1 MTDHGPI
8 TVMKDSS
15 ALRESVAESPLLGD
29 SAAAAPTPPAGTAWR
44 GLGLALAM
52 LVAITL
58 LKLIWNAQLGGAP
71 SYLMYFTVILVGA
84 WYGGLRIGLLMVA
97 VTALVGAYLFIPPGR
112 NERFGLFADYMRL
125 ASYLVEGSVLALLT
139 SRLQAS
145 RARIGEAAQRAEL
158 SLAKLRGVL
167 AAVDDGITVQD
178 GQERLIYANGPAAQL
193 IGYPSAEALLA
204 ATPAQ
209 IVDRFELFS
218 PDGSPFP
225 VSELPGRRVLSGL
238 PASERLVRFR
248 LKKEGTERWALVRA
262 NPVQLDGTA
271 LPFAVNAFRDVT
283 ELRQQQEDLRTS
295 REWFATALQSIGDAV
310 IATDASG
317 RVTFMNPQA
326 EQLTGWTNADAMEK
340 PLQTVFRIVREET
353 RETVESPVE
362 RVIREGRVVGLA
374 NHTLLLS
381 KRGDEVAIDDTAAP
395 IRSNSGELVGTVLVF
410 RDVSRKREEER
421 ESVRLFAQIEAARK
435 DAVQANRA
443 KDEFLAMLGHELRN
457 PLAPIVTALQLMKLK
472 GGDVFEKERTIVER
486 QVRHVVTLVD
496 DLLDVSRITRGKV
509 ELNQEPV
516 ELIGIVEKA
525 LELAGP
531 LIEQRQHDVAVLV
544 GKDIR
549 VTGDAVRLSQVF
561 SNLLTNAAKYTPPR
575 GHITISAQQ
584 NGDEVSVSVKD
595 DGAGIDPE
603 LLPRIF
609 DLFVQGGQSL
619 DRSQGGL
626 GLGLA
631 IVRSV
636 VELHGGRVTVQSEG
650 RGKGSE
656 FSVVLPVMPRVAVV
670 STLQRQRQITPLSAG
685 KQVGG
690 ARVLIVDDNQ
700 DALQLLAE
708 ALQLKGYETIAAEDA
723 ASALV
728 VAQKHK
734 PAVALLDIGLPVM
747 NGYELARRLRAL
759 PGLEAIKLAALTGYG
774 QPADKVRAIEAGFDE
789 HLVKPISIEAVQSVV
804 SRLLAS

>member
-1 MTDHGPI
+1 MIDHGTSTLMEEP
-8 TVMKDSS
+8 S
-15 ALRESVAESPLLGD
+15 ASRGLVAEAPLLGD
-29 SAAAAPTPPAGTAWR
+29 SPMAPPTPNPRPPSATR
-44 GLGLALAM
+44 GLGLALAV
-52 LVAITL
+52 LGGITFV
-58 LKLIWNAQLGGAP
+58 KLIWNAQLGGAP
-71 SYLMYFTVILVGA
+71 SYLLYFTVILVGS
-84 WYGGLRIGLLMVA
+84 WYGGLRVGLF
-97 VTALVGAYLFIPPGR
+97 VTGLSALVGAYLFIPPGR
-112 NERFGLFADYMRL
+112 TERFGLFADYMRL
-125 ASYLVEGSVLALLT
+125 ASFLVEGSVLAVLA
-139 SRLQAS
+139 SRLQAG
-145 RARIGEAAQRAEL
+145 RARVAEAAKRAEL

-178 GQERLIYANGPAAQL
+178 GQGRLIYANGPAAQL
-193 IGYPSAEALLA
+193 IGYASADALLA
-204 ATPAQ
+204 ATPEEIMQ
-209 IVDRFELFS
+209 RFEVFS

-225 VSELPGRRVLSGL
+225 PSELPGRRVLLGL
-238 PASERLVRFR
+238 TATEQLVKFR
-248 LKKEGTERWALVRA
+248 SRQDGAERWALVRA
-262 NPVQLDGTA
+262 NPVHLDGA
-271 LPFAVNAFRDVT
+271 AVPFAVNAFRDVT
-283 ELRQQQEDLRTS
+283 EQRKQQEDLRLS

-310 IATDASG
+310 IATDAAG

-326 EQLTGWTNADAMEK
+326 ELLTGWTTTDADAK
-340 PLQTVFRIVREET
+340 PLQAVFRIVREET
-353 RETVESPVE
+353 REPIESPVE
-362 RVIREGRVVGLA
+362 RVIREGRVVALA

-381 KRGDEVAIDDTAAP
+381 KAGGEIAIDDTAAP
-395 IRSNSGELVGTVLVF
+395 IRSATGELVGTVLVF

-421 ESVRLFAQIEAARK
+421 ESVRLFAQIESARK

-472 GGDVFEKERTIVER
+472 GADVFEKERTIVER

-509 ELNQEPV
+509 ELSQEPV
-516 ELIGIVEKA
+516 ELGGVIDKA

-531 LIEQRQHDVAVLV
+531 LLEQRQHDVVISVAREL
-544 GKDIR
+544 R
-549 VTGDAVRLSQVF
+549 VTGDLVRLSQVF

-575 GHITISAQQ
+575 GHITISAEQK
-584 NGDEVSVSVKD
+584 GDEVTIAVRD

-636 VELHGGRVTVQSEG
+636 VELHGGRVSAYSDG
-650 RGKGSE
+650 RGKGSA
-656 FSVVLPVMPRVAVV
+656 FLVVLPVLPRLAATRR
-670 STLQRQRQITPLSAG
+670 SESLPLMAAKHG
-685 KQVGG
+685 GG
-690 ARVLIVDDNQ
+690 ARVLIVDDNL

-723 ASALV
+723 ASALA
-728 VAQKHK
+728 VAQTHM
-734 PAVALLDIGLPVM
+734 PSVALLDIGLPVM

-774 QPADKVRAIEAGFDE
+774 QPSDKVRAIEAGFDE

-804 SRLLAS
+804 SRLLAN

>member
-1 MTDHGPI
+1 MTDHG
-8 TVMKDSS
+8 TSTLMK
-15 ALRESVAESPLLGD
+15 ESGASRTLVAEAPLLGE
-29 SAAAAPTPPAGTAWR
+29 SATTIPAAHAVSAWR
-44 GLGLALAM
+44 GLGFALAT
-52 LVAITL
+52 LLAITL
-58 LKLIWNAQLGGAP
+58 IKLSWDAQLGGAP
-71 SYLMYFTVILVGA
+71 SYLLYFSVILVGA
-84 WYGGLRIGLLMVA
+84 WYGGFRVGLAMTVLS
-97 VTALVGAYLFIPPGR
+97 ALVGAYLFVPPGR
-112 NERFGLFADYMRL
+112 TERFGLFADYLRL
-125 ASYLVEGSVLALLT
+125 GSFLFEGAVLALLT
-139 SRLQAS
+139 ARLQAS
-145 RARIGEAAQRAEL
+145 RARVTEVAQRAEL

-178 GQERLIYANGPAAQL
+178 GQGRLIYANGPAAQL
-193 IGYPSAEALLA
+193 IGYASADALLA
-204 ATPAQ
+204 ATPEQ
-209 IVDRFELFS
+209 VIDRFEIFS

-225 VSELPGRRVLSGL
+225 ASELPGRRVLSGL
-238 PASERLVRFR
+238 PGPERLVRFR
-248 LKKEGTERWALVRA
+248 LKQDGVERWALVRA
-262 NPVQLDGTA
+262 NPVQLDGVPV
-271 LPFAVNAFRDVT
+271 PFAVNAFRDVT
-283 ELRQQQEDLRTS
+283 EVRRQQEELRMS
-295 REWFATALQSIGDAV
+295 REWFATALRSIGDAV
-310 IATDASG
+310 IATDAAG
-317 RVTFMNPQA
+317 RLTFMNPKA
-326 EQLTGWTNADAMEK
+326 EQLTGWTNEQGFGK
-340 PLQTVFRIVREET
+340 PLQDVFRIVSEDT
-353 RETVESPVE
+353 REAEESPLE
-362 RVIREGRVVGLA
+362 RVMREGRVVGLE
-374 NHTLLLS
+374 NRTLLIS
-381 KRGDEVAIDDTAAP
+381 RSGTEVPIDDTAAP
-395 IRSNSGELVGTVLVF
+395 IRSASGELVGTVLVF
-410 RDVSRKREEER
+410 RDISRKREEER
-421 ESVRLFAQIEAARK
+421 ESARLFAQIEAARK

-496 DLLDVSRITRGKV
+496 DLLDVSRIARGKV
-509 ELNQEPV
+509 ELSQEPV
-516 ELIGIVEKA
+516 ELASIIDKA

-531 LIEQRQHDVAVLV
+531 LIEQRQHEVVV
-544 GKDIR
+544 SISPEIR
-549 VTGDAVRLSQVF
+549 VTGDAVRLAQVF

-575 GHITISAQQ
+575 GHLTISAQQ
-584 NGDEVSVSVKD
+584 TGDEVTVSVKD

-636 VELHGGRVTVQSEG
+636 VELHGGRVTVSSDG
-650 RGKGSE
+650 RGKGSK
-656 FSVVLPVMPRVAVV
+656 FTVVLPVSPRASLIPRRPSAPRLAAVK
-670 STLQRQRQITPLSAG
+670 LGA
-685 KQVGG
+685 

-708 ALQLKGYETIAAEDA
+708 ALQLKGYDTIAAEDA
-723 ASALV
+723 ASALA

>member
-1 MTDHGPI
+1 MTNDG
-8 TVMKDSS
+8 SS
-15 ALRESVAESPLLGD
+15 TLVDGTRASRDLPERTLFADPG
-29 SAAAAPTPPAGTAWR
+29 SAVRSRPMPPMSETRGF
-44 GLGLALAM
+44 GLGLAM

-58 LKLIWNAQLGGAP
+58 LKLVWDAQLGGAP
-71 SYLMYFTVILVGA
+71 SYLMYFTVVLVGA
-84 WYGGLRIGLLMVA
+84 WYGGLRVGLVLL
-97 VTALVGAYLFIPPGR
+97 ALSALIGAYLFVPPGR
-112 NERFGLFADYMRL
+112 TARFGLFADYMRL
-125 ASYLVEGSVLALLT
+125 FGFLLEGGVLAFLA
-139 SRLQAS
+139 SRLRAG
-145 RARIGEAAQRAEL
+145 RARIAESAERAEL

-178 GQERLIYANGPAAQL
+178 AQGRLIYANEPAAKL
-193 IGYPSAEALLA
+193 CGFPSADAFLA
-204 ATPAQ
+204 ATPAE
-209 IVDRFELFS
+209 IFKNYDLFS
-218 PDGSPFP
+218 PDGTPF
-225 VSELPGRRVLSGL
+225 SLADLPGRRLLLGL
-238 PASERLVRFR
+238 PAPEKLVRFR
-248 LKKEGTERWALVRA
+248 FKSDGVDRWALVRA
-262 NPVQLDGTA
+262 NPVKLDGTA
-271 LPFAVNAFRDVT
+271 VPFAVNAFRDVT
-283 ELRQQQEDLRTS
+283 DLRRQQEDLRVS
-295 REWFATALQSIGDAV
+295 REWFATALRSIGDAV
-310 IATDASG
+310 IATDSAG

-326 EQLTGWTNADAMEK
+326 EQMTGWTTAQADGK
-340 PLQTVFRIVREET
+340 PLPTVFRIVREDS
-353 RETVESPVE
+353 REPMESPVE
-362 RVIREGRVVGLA
+362 RVIREGRVVGLG

-381 KRGDEVAIDDTAAP
+381 RSGAETSIDDTAAP
-395 IRSNSGELVGTVLVF
+395 IRADTGELVGTVLVF

-472 GGDVFEKERTIVER
+472 GADVFEKERTIVER

-509 ELNQEPV
+509 ELSREPV
-516 ELIGIVEKA
+516 ELLSIIDKA

-531 LIEQRQHDVAVLV
+531 LIEQRQHEVSVSVSREL
-544 GKDIR
+544 R
-549 VTGDAVRLSQVF
+549 VSGDLVRLSQVF

-575 GHITISAQQ
+575 GHIWISAQQ
-584 NGDEVSVSVKD
+584 SGDEVTVTVKD

-603 LLPRIF
+603 LAPRIF

-636 VELHGGRVTVQSEG
+636 VELHGGRVAVRSEG

-656 FSVVLPVMPRVAVV
+656 FSVVLSVLPPVGAVAAQSV
-670 STLQRQRQITPLSAG
+670 SSVPA
-685 KQVGG
+685 VGGTGRG

-723 ASALV
+723 ASALA
-728 VAQKHK
+728 VAQLHK

-747 NGYELARRLRAL
+747 NGYELARRLRQL

-774 QPADKVRAIEAGFDE
+774 QPSDKVRAIEAGFDE
-789 HLVKPISIEAVQSVV
+789 HMVKPISIEVVQTVV
-804 SRLLAS
+804 SKLLAI